1 MKHVTGSPDTVVRMV
16 IRIPTSMRERLAEVA
31 GANHRSMNSEI
42 ISILER
48 SLVVSADGNQQQS
61 DS

>member
-48 SLVVSADGNQQQS
+48 SLVPVTEATQEHPE
-61 DS
+61 